1 MIWFV
6 NGVDYHLGMDLLK
19 GFCRGTLFKK
29 G

>member
-6 NGVDYHLGMDLLK
+6 NGMDYHLGMNLLK